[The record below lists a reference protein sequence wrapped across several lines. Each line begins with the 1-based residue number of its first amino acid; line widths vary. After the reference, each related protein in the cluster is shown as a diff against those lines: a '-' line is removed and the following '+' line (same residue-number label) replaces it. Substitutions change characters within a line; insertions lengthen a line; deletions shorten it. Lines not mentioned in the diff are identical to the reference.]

1 MTDQT
6 LKVLEIASSGRTDG
20 SVSRQLTT
28 DLLGALADR
37 HGEINLVHRNLAEG
51 LPFVDSDWIAANFTP
66 DEERTDAHREKLA
79 LSDELVAEL
88 SAADV
93 VVIGAPMYNFSIPA
107 TLKAWIDMIARAR
120 LTFRYTENGPVGLLE
135 GKKAYIV
142 VATGG
147 VPVGSPV
154 DFATPY
160 LKHALAFVGITDIE
174 IIAAERLNTNAADSM
189 DNARAKIAEVVHL
202 APAA

>member
-1 MTDQT
+1 MTDKT
-6 LKVLEIASSGRTDG
+6 LNVLEIASSARTEG
-20 SVSRQLTT
+20 SVSRELTT
-28 DLLGALADR
+28 NLLAALADR
-37 HGEINLVHRNLAEG
+37 HGDIDLTRRDLADG
-51 LPFVDSDWIAANFTP
+51 LPFVDADWVAANFTP

-88 SAADV
+88 RAADV

-160 LKHALAFVGITDIE
+160 LKHALSFVGITDVE
-174 IIAAERLNTNAADSM
+174 FIAADGLNSNAADSI
-189 DNARAKIAEVVHL
+189 DNARAKIAELIHL
-202 APAA
+202 SPAA